1 MNKSKITLCIFMIG
15 VFSFASFSFAGQSYS
30 LLESGSSLAQTWI
43 EEMQD
48 GQTATGEAV
57 VLNSWDQEITSW
69 TVELKSKKSI
79 EEVEYMLRQRE
90 RGFSIMSLVTTILWI
105 IMWLGLWLVWIS
117 MLIHAIKHAQKN
129 KTFWI
134 LVIIFWNVV
143 WALLYYFIG
152 KKETTKSKQ
161 NKYEHHKMPKNYHN
175 PKNN

>member
-1 MNKSKITLCIFMIG
+1 MYIYDWSFFFCKFFFCKPIIFI
-15 VFSFASFSFAGQSYS
+15 VREWIFSCSNVNRRNAKWPNSY
-30 LLESGSSLAQTWI
+30 
-43 EEMQD
+43 
-48 GQTATGEAV
+48 GEAV

-90 RGFSIMSLVTTILWI
+90 RGFSIMALVTTVLWI

-129 KTFWI
+129 KTLWI

-152 KKETTKSKQ
+152 KKETKQWKQ